1 MIKAIMILVIV
12 AISAYLLYIN
22 GFLTIQ
28 AKRAVLYV
36 GSPGGTKARFSACTG
51 YLKRIVRFKDS
62 AAYRIVLDSE
72 LTAGDI
78 SVEFL
83 DLAKQPV
90 LRLNGSTRNGIVNA
104 EKRKRYY
111 LVVRFQS
118 AAGSYTLSWDK
129 STSL

>member
-1 MIKAIMILVIV
+1 MIKASIILGIIGI
-12 AISAYLLYIN
+12 AAYLLYIS

-36 GSPGGTKARFSACTG
+36 GSPRGTKARFSSCSG
-51 YLKRIVRFKDS
+51 YIRRIVRFKNS

-78 SVEFL
+78 SAEFL
-83 DLAKQPV
+83 DSAKQPV
-90 LRLNGSTRNGIVNA
+90 LRLNGRTRNGIINA

-111 LVVRFQS
+111 LVVCFRS
-118 AAGSYTLSWDK
+118 ATGSYALSWDE
-129 STSL
+129 SMAR